1 MSAYGEICVRYF
13 LYGIARQAII
23 ASEGLPGY
31 MEELYII
38 LAYLILAYLCLYT
51 STLVG
56 LFNFQAVARNILG
69 HFRMDLT
76 LRNNKLKP
84 KSGFLIKKH
93 V

>member
-31 MEELYII
+31 MEELYI
-38 LAYLILAYLCLYT
+38 ILAYLCLYT